1 MPYLFCFEEQCFAHE
16 VGNMAK
22 MNDLQLIIAVLINCI
37 DPFPALGRVSAT
49 QDFALWASP
58 LYWEM
63 ITLGGINQ
71 VGLRF
76 PPAHGQS

>member
-37 DPFPALGRVSAT
+37 DPFPAYGSHVGNPGFCPLGY
-49 QDFALWASP
+49 P
-58 LYWEM
+58 
-63 ITLGGINQ
+63 TLLGNDYFGGHQ
-71 VGLRF
+71 PGG
-76 PPAHGQS
+76 P